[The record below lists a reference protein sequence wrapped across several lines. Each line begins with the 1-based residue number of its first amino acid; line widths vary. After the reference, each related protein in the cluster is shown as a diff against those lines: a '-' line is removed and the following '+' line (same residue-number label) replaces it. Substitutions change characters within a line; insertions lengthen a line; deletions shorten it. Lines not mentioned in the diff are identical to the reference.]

1 MTNNSNIQKS
11 REISRLR
18 DVKYRDTFMS
28 PTGKE
33 VLEELERE
41 FLPDRLGDNLVKV
54 GESNVI
60 RAIRRRVKNGMDG

>member
-1 MTNNSNIQKS
+1 MTNNSNIEKS

>member
-1 MTNNSNIQKS
+1 MANNSKKKV

-41 FLPDRLGDNLVKV
+41 FLPHRLGDDLIRV

-60 RAIRRRVKNGMDG
+60 RAIRRRIKNGMDG